1 MHANIKLESTELLVD
16 FGAGGWG
23 SCCRDKTRQERGTTP
38 LGVIHEK
45 LMVDRSFP
53 GA

>member
-23 SCCRDKTRQERGTTP
+23 GGVAAVETRQD
-38 LGVIHEK
+38 EK
-45 LMVDRSFP
+45 EEPHR
-53 GA
+53 